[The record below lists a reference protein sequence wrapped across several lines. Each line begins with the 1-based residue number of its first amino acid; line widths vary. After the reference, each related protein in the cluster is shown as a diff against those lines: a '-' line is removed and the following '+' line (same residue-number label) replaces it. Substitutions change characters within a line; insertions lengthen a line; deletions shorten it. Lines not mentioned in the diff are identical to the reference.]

1 MTSRRIA
8 CRGSLAL
15 LVVCGLSS
23 QPAFGDESAAAR
35 IAAELAR
42 SGGALNPTSVWR
54 ALSTVATADPV
65 VVNSE
70 RIADGREL
78 FEHEW
83 SPRDAMS
90 PMGDG
95 LGPLHNERSCVA
107 CHNQGGAGGA
117 GPADKNVDLISA
129 DVPGARG
136 EKGRKRREK
145 AAAQLSI
152 LHPNFVDNKGELIGT
167 TVLHRFGDAEY
178 GDWRYRFL
186 AGEFFADDAEDSE
199 TSSKRNKLP
208 LRDRISKGRTP
219 VTELGSIQDITFR
232 LSQRNTPALFG
243 AGLIDS
249 ISAETIRNVAL
260 QSRKKFPGISGRMP
274 ISNQGGLGRFGWRGQ
289 TATLEDFVLT
299 ACANELGLAVKD
311 HNQPTSPLSP
321 HYRLDGVDMDH
332 EQCKSLVS
340 YVKSLPAPSQ
350 IEPADSQERLVVK
363 NGESLFNSVGCSA
376 CHIKN
381 LGEVTG
387 IYSNLLLHDM
397 GDYLSDPV
405 NARPETKTRTFS
417 TGGGGYSGGS
427 SFAEEFVPPSSL
439 AASKREWRTPPLW
452 GVRDSA
458 PYLHDGRAATLDE
471 AIALHGG
478 EGEGSAKRYFALS
491 SAERSRVIVFLN
503 SLAAPK

>member
-15 LVVCGLSS
+15 LLIGGLSVV
-23 QPAFGDESAAAR
+23 PAVAEEAADAR
-35 IAAELAR
+35 KVAEVAR
-42 SGGALNPTSVWR
+42 SGGVLSATSMWR
-54 ALSTVATADPV
+54 LFTAAANADPV

-70 RIADGREL
+70 RVADGREL

-83 SPRDAMS
+83 SARDTMS

-107 CHNQGGAGGA
+107 CHNQGGVGGA

-145 AAAQLSI
+145 AARELSM
-152 LHPNFVDNKGELIGT
+152 LHPSFVDNKGELIGT
-167 TVLHRFGDAEY
+167 MVLHRFGDAEY

-186 AGEFFADDAEDSE
+186 AGEFFADELEEGE
-199 TSSKRNKLP
+199 TTSKRKLP
-208 LRDRISKGRTP
+208 LRDRVGKGREP
-219 VTELGSIQDITFR
+219 VSELGSIQDITFH

-249 ISAETIRNVAL
+249 ISAETVRNVAME
-260 QSRKKFPGISGRMP
+260 SRKKFPGISGRMP
-274 ISNQGGLGRFGWRGQ
+274 ISNEGGFGRFGWRGQ

-311 HNQPTSPLSP
+311 HNQPKSPLSP

-340 YVKSLPAPSQ
+340 YVASLPAPRQ
-350 IEPADSQERLVVK
+350 IEPADSQERLVLK
-363 NGESLFNSVGCSA
+363 NGEALFNSVGCSA
-376 CHIKN
+376 CHVKN

-405 NARPETKTRTFS
+405 NARPETRTKVIS
-417 TGGGGYSGGS
+417 KGGGGYSGGS
-427 SFAEEFVPPSSL
+427 SFAEEFVPPTSL

-478 EGEGSAKRYFALS
+478 EGESSAKRYFALS
-491 SAERSRVIVFLN
+491 SAERSRMMVFLN